1 MPNKIADDSTCSVY
15 DLKKTK
21 EQLEKCI
28 KLKIYLKSVNGKK
41 FYFFDIEKFGIR
53 NFLIISQN
61 KI

>member
-28 KLKIYLKSVNGKK
+28 KLKIYLKSVNGKI
-41 FYFFDIEKFGIR
+41 FYFFDKENLRSEI
-53 NFLIISQN
+53 FL
-61 KI
+61 